1 MVAKKASPTGTL
13 FPAPGN
19 GERTSQY
26 DERLAAI
33 LTTAAQIIADEG
45 YEKAS
50 MRKIAARAGVSIAGL
65 YYYLNSKEE
74 ALYLIQLCTFDSLVK
89 HLKSRLHAHAHEPA
103 EARIRLAIENHLRH
117 FLEHLPELKVCA
129 RELESLHGEA
139 YRKVLERRREY
150 YRITRGL
157 IEELCED
164 SAQKLDSDMATLA
177 LFGMLN
183 WVYMWYNPRRHRD
196 VEALGEQLSS
206 IFIDG
211 IRPR

>member
-1 MVAKKASPTGTL
+1 LAKKASPPGVE
-13 FPAPGN
+13 FPVPRD
-19 GERTSQY
+19 GERTPQY

-33 LTTAAQIIADEG
+33 LAIAAQVIADEG

-50 MRKIAARAGVSIAGL
+50 MRKIASQAGVSIAGL
-65 YYYLNSKEE
+65 YYYLKSKED
-74 ALYLIQLCTFDSLVK
+74 ALYLIQLHTFDSLVK
-89 HLKSRLHAHAHEPA
+89 HLKNRLATHSQESA
-103 EARIRLAIENHLRH
+103 EARIRLVVENHLRH

-129 RELESLHGEA
+129 RELESLKGDA
-139 YRKVLERRREY
+139 YKKVLEKRREY
-150 YRITRGL
+150 YLITRG
-157 IEELCED
+157 IIDELCD
-164 SAQKLDSDMATLA
+164 GSQRQLDSDMAALA

-196 VEALGEQLSS
+196 LKELEEQLSG